1 MVKKS
6 RINQVKEGNMKDQV
20 DLKSILKVGK
30 LTNELDLERALIL
43 DNKLRILAKDN
54 PELIESRKLL
64 RSIIKEYEQTN
75 WSKDSSID
83 EQKIKES
90 DTAQLIAEQER
101 VFLENRK
108 YAIKEK
114 LEKLKITQQ
123 ELGKILGHGKTYMSE
138 LMNGVSPF
146 SMRDLIILHRLF
158 GIKLEKLIPT
168 IISEKDRVR
177 IKTSLN
183 ELNKPEIRFQKEDFV
198 KALFNTP
205 QFLHQKFGG
214 ATSKNMNIKI

>member
-1 MVKKS
+1 
-6 RINQVKEGNMKDQV
+6 MKDQA
-20 DLKSILKVGK
+20 DLKSIMKAGK

-54 PELIESRKLL
+54 PELIESRNLL
-64 RSIIKEYEQTN
+64 RSIIKEYEKTN
-75 WSKDSSID
+75 WSKDSVID

-90 DTAQLIAEQER
+90 DIAQFIAEQER

-123 ELGKILGHGKTYMSE
+123 ELGKILGHGKTYISE

-146 SMRDLIILHRLF
+146 GMRDLIILHRLF

-168 IISEKDRVR
+168 IISEKDRAR

-183 ELNKPEIRFQKEDFV
+183 ELNKPGIRFEKQDFV
-198 KALFNTP
+198 FE
-205 QFLHQKFGG
+205 
-214 ATSKNMNIKI
+214 

>member
-198 KALFNTP
+198 FE
-205 QFLHQKFGG
+205 
-214 ATSKNMNIKI
+214 

>member
-1 MVKKS
+1 
-6 RINQVKEGNMKDQV
+6 MKDQV

-183 ELNKPEIRFQKEDFV
+183 ELNKPEIRFQKEDLSV
-198 KALFNTP
+198 E
-205 QFLHQKFGG
+205 
-214 ATSKNMNIKI
+214 